1 MRLTRDEIESLAQAF
16 KTGNLHPPQTALY
29 AFASLLA
36 GDQPVEAIGESFTA
50 AQRTVWVLTG
60 VTDASLIRVRAS
72 SACDYWSWERPG
84 TTDERRGEE
93 LEATLWPLSAL
104 RSLDVTRVRDTTTWG
119 DHSKYEWEADW
130 AVTLRDG
137 KAISFPTSDAVLDPA
152 DSERVALLMA
162 VIRSHF

>member
-1 MRLTRDEIESLAQAF
+1 MRLTRDEFEKLAITF
-16 KTGNLHPPQTALY
+16 KTGDQGAPQTALY

-36 GDQPVEAIGESFTA
+36 GDQLADAFGESFTA

-72 SACDYWSWERPG
+72 SACDGWSWQRPG
-84 TTDERRGEE
+84 TKDENRGEE

-104 RSLDVTRVRDTTTWG
+104 RSLNVTRVRDTTTWG

-137 KAISFPTSDAVLDPA
+137 KAISFPSSDAVLNQT
-152 DSERVALLMA
+152 DSERVALLMT
-162 VIRSHF
+162 VIRSHL